1 MCAVASVVCNSLW
14 PPEWTVACQAPW
26 DCPGKNTGVGC
37 HALLQGLFPTQG
49 SNPHLLHLLYWQG
62 GRFFTRRHLRNPQV
76 LGTRIL
82 LKIQNRSDDQ
92 SILSLDSGLLPSLI
106 LHYCAPSSFFFFF
119 FTVLLN
125 NMGFP
130 CGSACNVE
138 DLGLIPGLVRSLE
151 KGKATH
157 SSILAWRIPL
167 MYSPWGHKELNMTER
182 LSHLITAS
190 VYCFFFACFLVFA
203 WPSLPCHPLSKTKC
217 SIIVYTF
224 KLPERKCSWC
234 AWSVILVRQNHHVQP
249 CPRL

>member
-1 MCAVASVVCNSLW
+1 MCVHVCAVASVVCNSLW

-106 LHYCAPSSFFFFF
+106 LYYCAPSSFFFFF
-119 FTVLLN
+119 FYSYLKSYGL
-125 NMGFP
+125 P
-130 CGSACNVE
+130 LWLSLQCGRPRFNPWV
-138 DLGLIPGLVRSLE
+138 GKIPGEGKGYPLQYSGLE
-151 KGKATH
+151 NSTD
-157 SSILAWRIPL
+157 
-167 MYSPWGHKELNMTER
+167 
-182 LSHLITAS
+182 
-190 VYCFFFACFLVFA
+190 V
-203 WPSLPCHPLSKTKC
+203 
-217 SIIVYTF
+217 
-224 KLPERKCSWC
+224 
-234 AWSVILVRQNHHVQP
+234 
-249 CPRL
+249 